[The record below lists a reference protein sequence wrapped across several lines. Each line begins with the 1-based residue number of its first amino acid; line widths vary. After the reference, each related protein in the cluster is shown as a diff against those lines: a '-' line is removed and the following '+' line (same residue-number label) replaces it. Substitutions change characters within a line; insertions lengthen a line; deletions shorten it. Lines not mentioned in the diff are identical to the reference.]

1 MGIASDNPHG
11 APTIEKGIFVELQ
24 LIPIEQFQSF
34 LICAA
39 RIGALFGS
47 IPVFSSGQTP
57 AKLRAGL
64 AIVLSLMLFPVLEK
78 YIPAQQFTTLGL
90 GLLVAN
96 EALLGFLVGL
106 VARLI
111 FTAVELGGTV
121 IGYQMGFAAANVM
134 DPQSQHQISLM
145 SQFQNVFAIL
155 IFLALNIHH
164 LFLEAIVYSYQ
175 ILPPGYLDFSGGAV
189 PFLMELTSD
198 MFVLGVKFSAPIL
211 AVLLLSGLVLGIMS
225 RVFPQLNVFMLSFPL
240 NIGLSF
246 VVIGLMLDMVA
257 SLLGREFDALG
268 EQFLYLFQL
277 L

>member
-1 MGIASDNPHG
+1 L
-11 APTIEKGIFVELQ
+11 ELQ
-24 LIPIEQFQSF
+24 LIPIEQFQAF

-39 RIGALFGS
+39 RIGALVGS
-47 IPVFSSGQTP
+47 IPIFSSMQVP
-57 AKLRAGL
+57 AKFRVGL
-64 AIVLSLMLFPVLEK
+64 AIVLSLLLFPVLVK
-78 YIPAQQFTTLGL
+78 YIPVQPFTPVGL
-90 GLLVAN
+90 GILIAN

-106 VARLI
+106 IARLI

-121 IGYQMGFAAANVM
+121 IGYQMGFAAANIM

-164 LFLEAIVYSYQ
+164 LFLHAIVNSYQ
-175 ILPPGYLDFSGGAV
+175 ILPPGSLDFSGGAV
-189 PFLMELTSD
+189 PFLMELTSN

-246 VVIGLMLDMVA
+246 LVIGLTLDMA
-257 SLLGREFDALG
+257 ANLLGREFDALG
-268 EQFLYLFQL
+268 HQILYLFQL